1 MKNDTLFTAITE
13 TVKHGLIYGLGQI
26 LSRAIGFLL
35 IPLYTNYLSPTEFG
49 VFSLLTITVSIAL
62 MLFSFGLTSA
72 LFRSYYDYNDEKSR
86 AKVISTVFYML
97 LLSASFLSVVG
108 YFASPYLSNI
118 IFESIKYTKYF
129 QFVFFTASLKIIE
142 GLVFSVYRVRKL
154 SKRYTV
160 FSIIFFSLRLA
171 VTILL
176 VAVLKKGVWGVIFA
190 DFLVS
195 LVSAVILLLSIKRY
209 IIRAFYKKEVCKLL
223 SFGLP
228 LVPQNLSG
236 FVLTGASS
244 YFLKFFTTVAIVGI
258 YNIGYKI
265 GMIANVILVFP
276 LAMIWNPM
284 MLSIKDK
291 EYCDEYYAK
300 ALTYFIFI
308 GVFVVTGLSL
318 LSKDILQL
326 IANESY
332 WDAYRII
339 PLIASSYLF
348 LGIARIL
355 DVGIPIKRK
364 THLSAIAFIAAAIFN
379 LYLNWLLV
387 PRFGM
392 IGAAFATFLSYS
404 FVAAAKYPLNRM
416 LYKIEYEWKRI
427 SKIVI
432 IGYLV
437 YFIGLYIE
445 TGNIWFNT
453 GLKVILVLLYPVF
466 LIPLKFYEEREKKR
480 VRKIWKKYVRNRF
493 VSRI

>member
-1 MKNDTLFTAITE
+1 MKGDNLFTAVIE
-13 TVKHGLIYGLGQI
+13 TVKHGLIYGIGQI

-49 VFSLLTITVSIAL
+49 VFSLLTITVSITL

-86 AKVISTVFYML
+86 AQVISTVFYML
-97 LLSASFLSVVG
+97 LLSASVLSVIG

-129 QFVFFTASLKIIE
+129 QFVFFTASLKIME

-154 SKRYTV
+154 SKRYTI

-176 VAVLKKGVWGVIFA
+176 VAVLKKGIWGVILA

-195 LVSAVILLLSIKRY
+195 LVSAAILILSIKKY
-209 IIRAFYKKEVCKLL
+209 IIRYFSKSEPGKLL

-236 FVLTGASS
+236 FVLTSASS
-244 YFLKFFTTVAIVGI
+244 YFLNFFTTVAIVGI

-291 EYCDEYYAK
+291 DYCDEYYAK
-300 ALTYFIFI
+300 ALTYFVFI
-308 GVFVVTGLSL
+308 GVFIISGLSL
-318 LSKDILQL
+318 LSKDILYL
-326 IANESY
+326 ISDESY
-332 WDAYRII
+332 WEAYKII

-387 PRFGM
+387 PRLGM
-392 IGAAFATFLSYS
+392 IGAAYATFLSYLL
-404 FVAAAKYPLNRM
+404 VAVSKYPLNRI

-427 SKIVI
+427 GKCLMV
-432 IGYLV
+432 GYLL
-437 YFIGLYIE
+437 YFVGIHIE
-445 TGNIWFNT
+445 TGNIWLNI
-453 GLKVILVLLYPVF
+453 GLKGIIILIYPLL
-466 LIPLKFYEEREKKR
+466 LIPLKFYEERERKR
-480 VRKIWKKYVRNRF
+480 IHKIWEKYVINRF